1 MADKIHTVQKLLR
14 VTPQE
19 ASLIRERAKER
30 NLSEAKYMRL
40 LISQKPNDYPEIRAL
55 LKELINE
62 INHIGVNVNQIVY
75 RHNTELYSERDK
87 ILLVAHMKKINT
99 TLKEVSV
106 ALGN

>member
-1 MADKIHTVQKLLR
+1 MGNKVYTVRKTLR
-14 VTPQE
+14 LTPE
-19 ASLIRERAKER
+19 
-30 NLSEAKYMRL
+30 EAKQLKYQAAGMNMKETIYLRFL
-40 LISQKPNDYPEIRAL
+40 LSQKPNDYPEIRAL